1 MVLTCNVGKIRLWQ
15 GQPFLA
21 RTALDPSPDE
31 LIDSSKSSPFYAQG
45 TSFVL
50 KQEPTSAVLFRR
62 IQPDE
67 RIDWIEGT
75 PIETQVAP
83 GVVASET
90 LDIDPGVYEVKI
102 IRQPLQL
109 ILPELMWILNRDD
122 YVALARKE
130 ASEEFQM
137 EPLVSTPAEFRAF
150 FLSTVFGRW
159 PMCPARFEISYMTI
173 APVSYA
179 PIAWTVSALI
189 DAFKYL
195 GVFGLR
201 STNGF
206 ISVGEGLIELG
217 LEAEM
222 EYPLPGP
229 VIDAFNDSECSDL
242 RLMKG
247 KGYVDDFDIDIA
259 VDYGHAK
266 VAVRQPLPSPAVA

>member
-1 MVLTCNVGKIRLWQ
+1 MILTCSVGKTRLWQ

-21 RTALDPSPDE
+21 KTALDPTPDE
-31 LIDSSKSSPFYAQG
+31 LIDSSKSSPFHVQG

-50 KQEPTSAVLFRR
+50 KEEPTSAVLFRR

-67 RIDWIEGT
+67 RMDWVEGT
-75 PIETQVAP
+75 PIEMRLAP

-102 IRQPLQL
+102 IRESLQL
-109 ILPELMWILNRDD
+109 ILPELIWILNRDD

-159 PMCPARFEISYMTI
+159 PICPARFEISYMTN
-173 APVSYA
+173 APVAYA
-179 PIAWTVSALI
+179 PIAWTVSAVV

-195 GVFGLR
+195 GIFGLR
-201 STNGF
+201 NANGF
-206 ISVGEGLIELG
+206 ISVGDDLIELG

-247 KGYVDDFDIDIA
+247 ESYLDDFDIDIT

-266 VAVRQPLPSPAVA
+266 VTVRQRLPVPAIA